1 MKLSHRLI
9 VIATVVLSVFF
20 IICVI
25 ENVLKGSDLTE
36 GEDSVHG
43 RQHFI
48 FHRRFLNREET
59 SKISAE
65 APNNPMNVIPLPPK
79 NANKKNVTKKTTV
92 STTKE
97 PRDEF
102 PDLFKYSTLSPNFRQ
117 YMEWPPYFRLPKYNP
132 TLADVLKVKVNPL
145 RYDFD
150 GHNSTVAK
158 VTKFV
163 IDDSQ
168 VELSDQVLIYCR
180 GPPTL
185 GLGSRELIHRS
196 NGTGPA
202 KEY

>member
-25 ENVLKGSDLTE
+25 ENILKSSDLTE

-79 NANKKNVTKKTTV
+79 NANKKNVTKKTTTV

-132 TLADVLKVKVNPL
+132 TLADVLKVKI
-145 RYDFD
+145 R
-150 GHNSTVAK
+150 
-158 VTKFV
+158 
-163 IDDSQ
+163 
-168 VELSDQVLIYCR
+168 
-180 GPPTL
+180 
-185 GLGSRELIHRS
+185 
-196 NGTGPA
+196 
-202 KEY
+202 